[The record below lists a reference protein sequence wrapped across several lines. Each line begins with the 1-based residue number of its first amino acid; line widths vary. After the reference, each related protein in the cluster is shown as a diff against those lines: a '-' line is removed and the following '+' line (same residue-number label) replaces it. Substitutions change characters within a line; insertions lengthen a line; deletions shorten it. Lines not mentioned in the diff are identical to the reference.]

1 MPLTPFSKAFGK
13 DALDS
18 DHQEV
23 VNSVTESERDESDKE
38 PDTPKEDEQAGVF
51 GSPFRFPVISLNIF
65 LFIPNNK
72 IKKH

>member
-23 VNSVTESERDESDKE
+23 VNSDTESERDESDKE